1 MEHIKSF
8 QSFTTYM
15 GEVQN
20 KRVAEE
26 KAAKQAKYAEFFK
39 SKLQEYGV
47 TTPNELSEEKK
58 AKFFEEINSWTGDK
72 KINEGAVNEADIN
85 EADVKDED
93 SFKKYVY
100 AMYKKAFGDKFD
112 EKKAD
117 DVIAGLMKKHK
128 GDWGAMVGAA
138 QASLGE
144 SVVEE
149 SFDTI
154 TEAELSPLQKEYR
167 VYFQEVLDEFG
178 VKNQAELSEE
188 KRKEFFNKI
197 RAGWEKGKGRK

>member
-8 QSFTTYM
+8 QSFTTFM
-15 GEVQN
+15 SEVQN
-20 KRVAEE
+20 KKVAEE
-26 KAAKQAKYAEFFK
+26 KANKQAQYAEFFK

-47 TTPNELSEEKK
+47 TSPAELDEEKRT
-58 AKFFEEINSWTGDK
+58 KFFEELNKWDGSK
-72 KINEGAVNEADIN
+72 KMNEAVVN
-85 EADVKDED
+85 EADVKDEK
-93 SFKKYVY
+93 SFKEYVY
-100 AMYKKAFGDKFD
+100 AIYKKAFGDKFD

-117 DVIAGLMKKHK
+117 EVVAGLMKKHK

-138 QASLGE
+138 QSSLGE
-144 SVVEE
+144 SF
-149 SFDTI
+149 SAMN
-154 TEAELSPLQKEYR
+154 EAELSPLQKEYR
-167 VYFQEVLDEFG
+167 EYFQEILKEFD

>member
-20 KRVAEE
+20 KRVEEE
-26 KAAKQAKYAEFFK
+26 KADKQAKYAEFFK

-47 TTPNELSEEKK
+47 STPNELSEEKK
-58 AKFFEEINSWTGDK
+58 AKFFEELNSWTGDK
-72 KINEGAVNEADIN
+72 KVNEGNINEEDI
-85 EADVKDED
+85 KDEA
-93 SFKKYVY
+93 SFKEYVY

-117 DVIAGLMKKHK
+117 DIITGLMKKHK

-138 QASLGE
+138 QAGLGE

-154 TEAELSPLQKEYR
+154 TEAELSPLQKDYR
-167 VYFQEVLDEFG
+167 VYFQEILDEFG